1 MKVTGVVES
10 ITSRD
15 TQYGKM
21 YDVTI
26 NGKKYGAGKYA
37 PKAGVGDAV
46 EFIAEQNGKFFNIGR
61 NTLKQIDHSAVGV
74 TTETTAASATKGT
87 WPARTADTSWDE
99 RQATISKQAAINT
112 AIEFTRLAV
121 EAGAVKLPSKEADKF
136 GVLEMIV
143 LQQASRFHEVST
155 GRVMQVPEFDAAPA
169 AKGKARGKAQDS
181 ADEADEFAD
190 DDIPF

>member
-46 EFIAEQNGKFFNIGR
+46 EFIAEQNGKFLNIGR

-74 TTETTAASATKGT
+74 TTETTASSVSRT
-87 WPARTADTSWDE
+87 PARAADTSWDE

-136 GVLEMIV
+136 GVLEAIV

-155 GRVMQVPEFDAAPA
+155 GRVMQIPEFDVAPA
-169 AKGKARGKAQDS
+169 AKGKTRGKAQDTS
-181 ADEADEFAD
+181 DEADEFAD